1 MKKIF
6 LSFWA
11 AALML
16 AAVALSSNA
25 VAAEP
30 IAVKT
35 DDAQLKVM
43 TFNLR
48 YKNESDPYPWSKRK
62 AVIGEFIND
71 RKPDIFGTQEGLYIQ
86 LVDMVE
92 AAPDYA
98 WLGEGRD
105 GGSKGEFM
113 AIFYRK
119 DRFKV
124 LEYDHLWLSE
134 TPRTIASKSWNTA
147 CTRMV
152 TWARFEDKLTGKQ
165 FYFANTHLD
174 HVSQEARTKGSQ
186 VIASA
191 IEKLNKNLPLIVTG
205 DFNTSQTNEQVHGIF
220 EKLGMQDTWDVEG
233 QKRGP
238 LVNTFNNFKMP
249 KKDGVRIDWIFVRP
263 ADTKVLSSEIV
274 LPVEGEIWLSDHS
287 PVISVIELP

>member
-71 RKPDIFGTQEGLYIQ
+71 RKPDLFGTQEGVYVQLKDIQ
-86 LVDMVE
+86 N

-98 WLGEGRD
+98 WLGEGRE
-105 GGSKGEFM
+105 GGSKGEYM

-119 DRFKV
+119 DRFEP

-134 TPRTIASKSWNTA
+134 TPTTVGSKSWDSN

-152 TWARFEDKLTGKQ
+152 TWVRFQDKLTDKQ
-165 FYFANTHLD
+165 FYFVNTHLD
-174 HVSQEARTKGSQ
+174 HMSQEARINGAK
-186 VIASA
+186 VIVST
-191 IEKLNKNLPLIVTG
+191 IEKLDKKLPLVLTG
-205 DFNTSQTNEQVHGIF
+205 DFNTSQKDAKVHGAF
-220 EKLGMQDTWDVEG
+220 EALGLQDTWDVKE
-233 QKRGP
+233 QKRSA
-238 LVNTFNNFKMP
+238 LYNTFNNFKMP
-249 KKDGVRIDWIFVRP
+249 GKEGTRIDWIFVRP
-263 ADTKVLSSEIV
+263 DTQVLASEIV
-274 LPVEGEIWLSDHS
+274 VPEEGKIWLSDHS
-287 PVISVIELP
+287 PVISIIRMP